1 MKEINVLGIQLKD
14 YALRESLKL
23 VDGYMKNRAL
33 NTIAYISSQILVTAD
48 GNAAQKE
55 WIESMDMTVCAET
68 DILNTDGGLSKNR
81 VKEVEEDAFLT
92 EFLKKT
98 AREKRKLFLLAE
110 TQEGLQLLQDELI
123 GLQGNLQ
130 IVGKEVVAPEMNIDN
145 LINEINDLVP
155 DIILSRLPSPRQEC
169 LMYENKKKI
178 NAAVWLALLEG
189 NVARTRRQNA
199 WKRVMRYIYKKVFR
213 KKVADYRNKEE

>member
-110 TQEGLQLLQDELI
+110 TPEGLQLLQDELI

-145 LINEINDLVP
+145 LINNLG
-155 DIILSRLPSPRQEC
+155 LSLEAACKALGSSIQE
-169 LMYENKKKI
+169 YEETKNIVLKYFNI
-178 NAAVWLALLEG
+178 
-189 NVARTRRQNA
+189 T
-199 WKRVMRYIYKKVFR
+199 F
-213 KKVADYRNKEE
+213 YRWRNIKTLTNIS